1 MFLLLCTAVLRIT
14 GEFTVT
20 EEMNIQQYEICIE
33 VAAEA
38 HAWGIEPSLA
48 VAIAYEESRFH
59 VDRVSRAGA
68 RGPMQVIPKWW
79 CPNRSAE
86 DCDFLFAGMKALD
99 YYTFRYDL
107 PDALARYNGG
117 RYRRTSPSYHYAR
130 RVMRLQKKLEL
141 FQEADSRL
149 QDMVLDMLPTP
160 EPLPPSAQE

>member
-1 MFLLLCTAVLRIT
+1 
-14 GEFTVT
+14 
-20 EEMNIQQYEICIE
+20 
-33 VAAEA
+33 
-38 HAWGIEPSLA
+38 
-48 VAIAYEESRFH
+48 
-59 VDRVSRAGA
+59 
-68 RGPMQVIPKWW
+68 
-79 CPNRSAE
+79 
-86 DCDFLFAGMKALD
+86 MKALD

-160 EPLPPSAQE
+160 APLPPSAQE